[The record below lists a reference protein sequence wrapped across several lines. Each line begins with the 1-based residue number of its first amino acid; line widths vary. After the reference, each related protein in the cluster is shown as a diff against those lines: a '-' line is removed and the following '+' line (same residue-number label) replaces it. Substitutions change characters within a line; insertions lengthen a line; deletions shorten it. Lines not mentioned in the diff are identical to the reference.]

1 VDLIG
6 SGRIR
11 VDQYISKVAP
21 LEEGQVWFQKLLS
34 GKEPLYKVILEP

>member
-6 SGRIR
+6 SQRIQ

-21 LEEGQVWFQKLLS
+21 LEEGQVWFEKLLS